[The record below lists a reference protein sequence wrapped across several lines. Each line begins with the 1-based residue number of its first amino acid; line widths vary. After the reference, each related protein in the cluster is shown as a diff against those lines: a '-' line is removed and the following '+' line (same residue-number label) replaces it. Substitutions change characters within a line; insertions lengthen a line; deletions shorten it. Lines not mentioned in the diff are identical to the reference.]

1 MDDDWAYATMI
12 RTIELLQENRNPF
25 IPGRSAMIANKSLQI
40 GLTNGQSYGNI
51 VSARYASF
59 STVHTHIHSSMLQVN
74 IAHRLSHLQTQ
85 PALFVVL
92 PEATTSTEIVTTRKT
107 LELLNEIESA
117 GVTPFYDHDPSAVAL
132 KIKNWA
138 SM

>member
-1 MDDDWAYATMI
+1 
-12 RTIELLQENRNPF
+12 
-25 IPGRSAMIANKSLQI
+25 
-40 GLTNGQSYGNI
+40 
-51 VSARYASF
+51 
-59 STVHTHIHSSMLQVN
+59 MLQVN

-138 SM
+138 LM